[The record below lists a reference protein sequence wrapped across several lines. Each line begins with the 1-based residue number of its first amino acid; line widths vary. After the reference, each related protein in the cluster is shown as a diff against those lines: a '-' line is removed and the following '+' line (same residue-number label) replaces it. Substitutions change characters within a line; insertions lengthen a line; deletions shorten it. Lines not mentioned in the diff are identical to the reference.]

1 MFCSCKR
8 LDKQIS
14 LTGAN
19 RLDHVEILQFVTAEY
34 FMTIWL
40 IEVNLINQ
48 KVQTNHKR
56 SERDWSCWCFQI
68 VLVPNDGSLLMW
80 PFLCLRARSEDIL
93 ILEKWLSQS
102 VAETLHSISLRRP
115 FYLVFWKR
123 IVVNLIYFRAG
134 NLIFLEVVW
143 RNARTSIAHNNPPT
157 WAGYTVPRKL

>member
-19 RLDHVEILQFVTAEY
+19 RLDHVEILQFVSAEY

-123 IVVNLIYFRAG
+123 ICCKSNLFPSWKSNISWSGVTECQNQHSSQQSAHLGRIYR
-134 NLIFLEVVW
+134 
-143 RNARTSIAHNNPPT
+143 S
-157 WAGYTVPRKL
+157 